1 MLEVKAA
8 NGVKLKAGFCVCDG
22 VSECLLGN
30 ETAQLLELVKIYRV
44 SVVTNKSFPKV
55 PNRIVRF
62 KIDENVIPFQSRFCN
77 VPLAKEDEVKEML
90 MELEKLDIIERV
102 NEPSKWVS
110 PLVVVVKPS
119 GGIRLCV
126 NMK

>member
-1 MLEVKAA
+1 M
-8 NGVKLKAGFCVCDG
+8 CDG
-22 VSECLLGN
+22 VIECLLGN

-44 SVVTNKSFPKV
+44 NVVTNKSFPKV
-55 PNRIVRF
+55 PNCIVRF

-77 VPLAKEDEVKEML
+77 VPLAKEDEVKDML
-90 MELEKLDIIERV
+90 MGLEKLDIIERV

-119 GGIRLCV
+119 GGFRLCV